1 MSHIATTA
9 GFIKPGGVEVLFKQA
24 SSPKSPNQTSCL
36 YSTELL
42 KDQKVIEIKYN
53 GAVYR
58 LQATKLGKLILTK

>member
-9 GFIKPGGVEVLFKQA
+9 GFIKPGGVEVLLNKPQA
-24 SSPKSPNQTSCL
+24 RNHRIKHLAWIALSSL
-36 YSTELL
+36 
-42 KDQKVIEIKYN
+42 DQKVIEFKNN